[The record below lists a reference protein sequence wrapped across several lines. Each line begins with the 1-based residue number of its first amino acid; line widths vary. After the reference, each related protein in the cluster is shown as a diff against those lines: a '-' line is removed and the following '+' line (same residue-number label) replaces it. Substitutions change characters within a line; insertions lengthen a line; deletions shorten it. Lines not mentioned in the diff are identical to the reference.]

1 MLFEQFSRAKEDFT
15 TFRRWHQSPFLK
27 GCSGGGNGGICIS
40 LARKRKISQDFT
52 CCRIVISKV
61 LAAFRALPFPSD
73 VVLKYV
79 SCSGHRGSPVWTSC
93 SVCFCGLYCIAS
105 LGLLGDR
112 FSFQFFSP
120 H

>member
-27 GCSGGGNGGICIS
+27 GCSRSGNGGICVS

-61 LAAFRALPFPSD
+61 LAAFRALPTFEQES
-73 VVLKYV
+73 K
-79 SCSGHRGSPVWTSC
+79 TT
-93 SVCFCGLYCIAS
+93 IAR
-105 LGLLGDR
+105 LAAR
-112 FSFQFFSP
+112 FSSR
-120 H
+120 